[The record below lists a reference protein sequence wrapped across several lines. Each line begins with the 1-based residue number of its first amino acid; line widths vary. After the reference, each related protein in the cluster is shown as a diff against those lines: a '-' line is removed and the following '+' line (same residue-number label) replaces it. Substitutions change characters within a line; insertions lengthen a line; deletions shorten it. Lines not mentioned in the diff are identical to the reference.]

1 MSKRRQPAQG
11 GFTLIE
17 AIIAMVITGIVAGIV
32 SVYMTIPINNYL
44 DSRRRAELTDVADNV
59 LRRMAFELRRAL
71 PNSVA
76 VNGAGTTLSFIP
88 AKDGGRYRSYT
99 SGDPLAPGDTLDGTI
114 VDTLFDVLG
123 PSVNRESGDFLVIFN
138 TGQTGLDAYVGDNRR
153 TISGVAG
160 ISGNTIGFTNAAAFP
175 AYESPGQRF
184 QIVPKEG
191 PVEYVCNT
199 TNKTLTRRTN
209 FLSGFSSA
217 GVEQSALLASNVSSC
232 VFDYEALNA
241 VNGLVTLRLGIKP
254 TDEEIMLLHQIH
266 VDNTP

>member
-1 MSKRRQPAQG
+1 
-11 GFTLIE
+11 
-17 AIIAMVITGIVAGIV
+17 MVITGIVAGIV
-32 SVYMTIPINNYL
+32 SVFMTIPINSYL
-44 DSRRRAELTDVADNV
+44 DSRRRAEMTDVADNV

-71 PNSVA
+71 PNSVT

-88 AKDGGRYRSYT
+88 AKDGGRYRSY
-99 SGDPLAPGDTLDGTI
+99 GPGDTLDGTA
-114 VDTLFDVLG
+114 VDTSFDVLG
-123 PSVNRESGDFLVIFN
+123 PAVNRENGDFLVIFN

-160 ISGNTIGFTNAAAFP
+160 SSGNNIGFTNAAAFP
-175 AYESPGQRF
+175 AFESPGQRF

-199 TNKTLTRRTN
+199 TNRTLTRRTN
-209 FLSGFSSA
+209 FLSGFSSP
-217 GVEQSALLASNVSSC
+217 GGEQSALLASNVSTC

-241 VNGLVTLRLGIKP
+241 ANGLVTLRLGINP